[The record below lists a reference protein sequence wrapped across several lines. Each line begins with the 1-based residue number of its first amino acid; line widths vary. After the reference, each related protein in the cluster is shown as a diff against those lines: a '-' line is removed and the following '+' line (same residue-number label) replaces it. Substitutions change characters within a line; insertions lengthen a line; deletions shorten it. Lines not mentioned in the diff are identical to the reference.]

1 MEKEKRNCDNCGFSR
16 LNPCPHLMS
25 VSCNP
30 PEYMKWV
37 EKKEIKL
44 TGPLPEDESERELR
58 EVIVL
63 RKKAEQPVFNFKL
76 TVFFFSVI
84 FFFIMI
90 FLFKALRF
98 VNHMLFGSIV
108 LVMLVI
114 FIWQWWSKSRKKR
127 QWNEETND

>member
-1 MEKEKRNCDNCGFSR
+1 MEKKERNCDNCGFSR
-16 LNPCPHLMS
+16 LAPCPYLNI
-25 VSCNP
+25 SCNP
-30 PEYMKWV
+30 PKYPKWV
-37 EKKEIKL
+37 KKKEINFD
-44 TGPLPEDESERELR
+44 LPPADEEERQLR
-58 EVIVL
+58 EVMIL
-63 RKKAEQPVFNFKL
+63 RKKAEQPLFNFKL
-76 TVFFFSVI
+76 TVFFLSVI